1 MDAVLLAVAFL
12 FGFLAQQVRLPPLV
26 GFLAS
31 GFVLQAFGYEG
42 GEMLSTLAD
51 LGVTLLLF
59 SIGIKL
65 QVRSLARPEIWAGTT
80 LHALVVLVIF
90 TPVVYFAAQWLASS
104 LGMNWQAAALVAFG
118 LSFSSTVFAVKILD
132 ENGESRS
139 MHGRAAIGILIMQDI
154 LAVVFLTASTG
165 KLPSP
170 WAILLL
176 LSLVFGRPVY
186 GWLID
191 RCGHGELITLSG
203 LVFALFLGAGGFETV
218 GLKPD
223 LGALFIG
230 ILVGY
235 HRKAKEVSKALSGFV
250 DLFLVG
256 FFLQIGLENPLSL
269 DGVGWGLLFLLLL
282 PLKSLGF
289 FFMLTRFHFR
299 ARTGFLTALSL
310 STYSEFGLI
319 VLSLAVVNGWAPPVF
334 LVAVAVALSLSIFI
348 AAPLNRR
355 AEAIYDPVSEPL
367 KKVETAGHHPD
378 DLPLDPKG
386 ARIAVFG
393 MGRIGDRVYRRLSEL
408 FPGRVVGFDQD
419 PETVALHREEGRHI
433 LMADATDSDFW
444 EKFGEVD
451 SFDLVV
457 LAMPNHTA
465 NMHAAETLK
474 RHHCEAVVTATG
486 KFNDEVQELRDLEI
500 DTAFN
505 LYSEAG
511 NGFANQTV
519 QVFSQQ
525 RPDLV
530 SSWRL
535 QDLDDRSRPDRI

>member
-1 MDAVLLAVAFL
+1 MDALLLAVAFL

-26 GFLAS
+26 GFLVS
-31 GFVLQAFGYEG
+31 GFVLQALGYEG
-42 GEMLSTLAD
+42 GETLSALAD

-65 QVRSLARPEIWAGTT
+65 QVRSLARPEIWAGTS
-80 LHALVVLVIF
+80 LHAFLMVAFF
-90 TPVVYFAAQWLASS
+90 TPVVYFVASWAVPA
-104 LGMNWQAAALVAFG
+104 LGMNWQAAVLVAFG

-132 ENGESRS
+132 ENGDTSS

-165 KLPSP
+165 KLPSA

-176 LSLVFGRPVY
+176 AGLVLGRPLF
-186 GWLID
+186 GWLIE

-203 LVFALFLGAGGFETV
+203 LFFALFLGAGGFETV

-230 ILVGY
+230 ILIGY
-235 HRKAKEVSKALSGFV
+235 HPKAKEVSKALSGFV

-256 FFLQIGLENPLSL
+256 FFLQIGLDNSLSL
-269 DGVGWGLLFLLLL
+269 AGVVWGVLFLVLL
-282 PLKSLGF
+282 PVKSLGF
-289 FFMLTRFHFR
+289 FFLLTRFHFR
-299 ARTGFLTALSL
+299 ARTGLLSALSL

-319 VLSLAVVNGWAPPVF
+319 VLSLAVANGWAPPVF
-334 LVAVAVALSLSIFI
+334 LVAVAVALSLSILVS
-348 AAPLNRR
+348 APLNRR
-355 AEAIYDPVSEPL
+355 AEAIYDPISGPL
-367 KKVETAGHHPD
+367 IKLETKGHHPD

-393 MGRIGDRVYRRLSEL
+393 MGRVGVMVYRRLVEL

-419 PETVALHREEGRHI
+419 PETVALHREEGRNV

-457 LAMPNHTA
+457 LAMPSHTA
-465 NMHAAETLK
+465 NLHAAETLK
-474 RHHCEAVVTATG
+474 RHHCEAVVAATG
-486 KFNDEVQELRDLEI
+486 KFTDEVKQLRELEI
-500 DTAFN
+500 DSAFN
-505 LYSEAG
+505 LYTEAG

-519 QVFSQQ
+519 QVFTQQ

-530 SSWRL
+530 SQWKSE
-535 QDLDDRSRPDRI
+535 DLNRSVGPR